1 MNKFMRIVV
10 FFDLPVVTAKEK
22 KAAAKFRKFLIKDG
36 YNMMQWSV
44 YSRICNGTDSVAM
57 HRQRLKQNLPEN
69 GSVRALT
76 LTEKQFESIDILLGE
91 KTFADSP
98 ESTELI
104 NIFSIGSSFTILIET
119 RHMHIII
126 KSEKG

>member
-1 MNKFMRIVV
+1 MNRFMRIVV

-76 LTEKQFESIDILLGE
+76 LTEKQFESIDVLLGE
-91 KTFADSP
+91 QTFADSP

-104 NIFSIGSSFTILIET
+104 NIF
-119 RHMHIII
+119 
-126 KSEKG
+126 

>member
-44 YSRICNGTDSVAM
+44 YSSCNAQTEAETESPGKWLCPGTY
-57 HRQRLKQNLPEN
+57 
-69 GSVRALT
+69 
-76 LTEKQFESIDILLGE
+76 
-91 KTFADSP
+91 AD
-98 ESTELI
+98 
-104 NIFSIGSSFTILIET
+104 
-119 RHMHIII
+119 R
-126 KSEKG
+126 KAV

>member
-76 LTEKQFESIDILLGE
+76 LTEKNPLIFYWE
-91 KTFADSP
+91 KKH
-98 ESTELI
+98 LRI
-104 NIFSIGSSFTILIET
+104 HRNL
-119 RHMHIII
+119 RN
-126 KSEKG
+126 

>member
-1 MNKFMRIVV
+1 
-10 FFDLPVVTAKEK
+10 
-22 KAAAKFRKFLIKDG
+22 
-36 YNMMQWSV
+36 
-44 YSRICNGTDSVAM
+44 M

-91 KTFADSP
+91 ITFADSP

-104 NIFSIGSSFTILIET
+104 NIF
-119 RHMHIII
+119 
-126 KSEKG
+126 

>member
-10 FFDLPVVTAKEK
+10 FFDLPVITAKEK
-22 KAAAKFRKFLIKDG
+22 KAAAKFRKFLIK
-36 YNMMQWSV
+36 
-44 YSRICNGTDSVAM
+44 
-57 HRQRLKQNLPEN
+57 

-104 NIFSIGSSFTILIET
+104 NIF
-119 RHMHIII
+119 
-126 KSEKG
+126 

>member
-1 MNKFMRIVV
+1 MSFLI
-10 FFDLPVVTAKEK
+10 
-22 KAAAKFRKFLIKDG
+22 FRSSLQKRKSSRKIPEILIKDG

-104 NIFSIGSSFTILIET
+104 NIF
-119 RHMHIII
+119 
-126 KSEKG
+126 

>member
-57 HRQRLKQNLPEN
+57 HRQRLKQ
-69 GSVRALT
+69 
-76 LTEKQFESIDILLGE
+76 KQFESIDVLLGE

-104 NIFSIGSSFTILIET
+104 NIF
-119 RHMHIII
+119 
-126 KSEKG
+126 

>member
-22 KAAAKFRKFLIKDG
+22 KAAAKFRKFLI
-36 YNMMQWSV
+36 NMMQWSV

-104 NIFSIGSSFTILIET
+104 NIF
-119 RHMHIII
+119 
-126 KSEKG
+126 

>member
-10 FFDLPVVTAKEK
+10 FFDLPVVTA
-22 KAAAKFRKFLIKDG
+22 
-36 YNMMQWSV
+36 MMQWSV

-104 NIFSIGSSFTILIET
+104 NIF
-119 RHMHIII
+119 
-126 KSEKG
+126 

>member
-1 MNKFMRIVV
+1 M
-10 FFDLPVVTAKEK
+10 
-22 KAAAKFRKFLIKDG
+22 IKDG

-76 LTEKQFESIDILLGE
+76 LTEKQFESIDVLLGE

-104 NIFSIGSSFTILIET
+104 NIFLTNTQACHLSVAPLLF
-119 RHMHIII
+119 
-126 KSEKG
+126 

>member
-69 GSVRALT
+69 GSVRR
-76 LTEKQFESIDILLGE
+76 F
-91 KTFADSP
+91 FSP
-98 ESTELI
+98 IVACPT
-104 NIFSIGSSFTILIET
+104 IFVF
-119 RHMHIII
+119 
-126 KSEKG
+126 

>member
-10 FFDLPVVTAKEK
+10 FFFFFFITAKEK
-22 KAAAKFRKFLIKDG
+22 KSAAKFRKFLIKDG

-57 HRQRLKQNLPEN
+57 HRQRLKQNLPEK

-104 NIFSIGSSFTILIET
+104 NIF
-119 RHMHIII
+119 
-126 KSEKG
+126 